1 MKTRARSAM
10 RFLEKS
16 VTNSK
21 RFKAKF
27 LYFGR
32 WRRVKFFHITFF
44 LAIALLTIPRFGA
57 GATTGRFWSYF
68 NAISIFN
75 QNWSLL
81 IMPGIRYEFARS
93 DALVRPKN
101 EFYFYE
107 LFTGPTYTKTWNRF
121 TMQLPI
127 WYYYMGFP
135 SPDAYAYSHNIEFL
149 PIFIYR
155 WERFSLTSRTIFHN
169 TIYAS
174 VYETSAQKKGYSLV
188 IRQLLQLG
196 YTINQRFSMLL
207 AEEPFFGVI
216 EDDGAPPSP
225 IGFWS
230 KGLKLNR
237 LYAGFQYKIT
247 PAIVISPHYVLE
259 TAYDAGKLT
268 DTNHYLFVTLSYT
281 HKFF

>member
-1 MKTRARSAM
+1 MKTRARSVM
-10 RFLEKS
+10 SFLEKS

-21 RFKAKF
+21 RLKAKF

-57 GATTGRFWSYF
+57 GATTG
-68 NAISIFN
+68 
-75 QNWSLL
+75 
-81 IMPGIRYEFARS
+81 
-93 DALVRPKN
+93 
-101 EFYFYE
+101 
-107 LFTGPTYTKTWNRF
+107 
-121 TMQLPI
+121 
-127 WYYYMGFP
+127 
-135 SPDAYAYSHNIEFL
+135 PDAYAYSHNIEFL
-149 PIFIYR
+149 PILIYR

-174 VYETSAQKKGYSLV
+174 IYETSAQKKGYSLV

-237 LYAGFQYKIT
+237 FYAGFQYKIT

-259 TAYDAGKLT
+259 TAYDTGKLT